1 MLVAQVVVVVVV
13 VWLLLGRGVFEVVVG
28 GQVQLAQVGHA
39 VEEELNGAH
48 LQVAVVQNEGLELGE
63 RVLLDVPFGLKVGE
77 G

>member
-1 MLVAQVVVVVVV
+1 M
-13 VWLLLGRGVFEVVVG
+13 
-28 GQVQLAQVGHA
+28 QLAQVGHA